1 MINYIW
7 GVFILLGVII
17 SIIKGD
23 NNLTNNLITSGT
35 KGIDII
41 INLVPLMCLWLGTMK
56 IADSSG
62 LLNIIS
68 NKLSKIIRVV
78 FPEIPK
84 GDPAIAY
91 ISSNIVMNML
101 GLGNAATP
109 FGIKAMTRL
118 KELNNNSDIA
128 SRSMITFLVI
138 NTSSVTIIPTTVI
151 SLRIASGSNN
161 PTEIMTA
168 CIITTFLS
176 SFIGLLIDR
185 LFYFIWRRHYV
196 QLFNTNNSY
205 HNTNLWSI

>member
-7 GVFILLGVII
+7 GIFIVLGII
-17 SIIKGD
+17 VSIIKGD
-23 NNLTNNLITSGT
+23 TNLTNNLITSGS
-35 KGIDII
+35 KGIDMI
-41 INLVPLMCLWLGTMK
+41 INLVPLMCLWLGIMK
-56 IADSSG
+56 IAESSG

-68 NKLSKIIRVV
+68 NKLSKVIRVL

-84 GDPAIAY
+84 GDPSIGY

-109 FGIKAMTRL
+109 FGIKVMSRL

-138 NTSSVTIIPTTVI
+138 NTSSVTIIPTTII
-151 SLRIASGSNN
+151 SLRIMTGSNN
-161 PTEIMTA
+161 PMEIMTA
-168 CIITTFLS
+168 SIITTFLS

-185 LFYFIWRRHYV
+185 LFYLIWRRKYV
-196 QLFNTNNSY
+196 
-205 HNTNLWSI
+205 

>member
-7 GVFILLGVII
+7 GIFILLGVII

-196 QLFNTNNSY
+196 
-205 HNTNLWSI
+205 

>member
-7 GVFILLGVII
+7 GVFIVLGLII
-17 SIIKGD
+17 SIIKRD
-23 NNLTNNLITSGT
+23 PNLTNNLITSGT
-35 KGIDII
+35 KGIDMI

-68 NKLSKIIRVV
+68 NKLSKIIRVI

-118 KELNNNSDIA
+118 KELNNNSDVA

-196 QLFNTNNSY
+196 
-205 HNTNLWSI
+205 

>member
-1 MINYIW
+1 MINYLW
-7 GVFILLGVII
+7 GIFIILGII
-17 SIIKGD
+17 VSIIKGD
-23 NNLTNNLITSGT
+23 GNLTNNLLTSGI
-35 KGIDII
+35 KGIDMII
-41 INLVPLMCLWLGTMK
+41 SLIPLMCLWLGIMK

-62 LLNIIS
+62 LLNVIS
-68 NKLSKIIRVV
+68 NKLSKVIRII

-118 KELNNNSDIA
+118 KEINNNSDAA

-138 NTSSVTIIPTTVI
+138 NTSSVTIIPTTVL

-185 LFYFIWRRHYV
+185 LFYLIWRKKYV
-196 QLFNTNNSY
+196 
-205 HNTNLWSI
+205 

>member
-109 FGIKAMTRL
+109 FGLKAMSEL
-118 KELNNNSDIA
+118 KRLNNNSDVA

-138 NTSSVTIIPTTVI
+138 NTASVTIVPTTVI
-151 SLRIASGSNN
+151 SLRLANGSIN
-161 PTEIMTA
+161 PTEIVPVT
-168 CIITTFLS
+168 IITTFLS
-176 SFIGLLIDR
+176 TFLAILLDR
-185 LFYFIWRRHYV
+185 LFYFIWRKKYD
-196 QLFNTNNSY
+196 
-205 HNTNLWSI
+205 